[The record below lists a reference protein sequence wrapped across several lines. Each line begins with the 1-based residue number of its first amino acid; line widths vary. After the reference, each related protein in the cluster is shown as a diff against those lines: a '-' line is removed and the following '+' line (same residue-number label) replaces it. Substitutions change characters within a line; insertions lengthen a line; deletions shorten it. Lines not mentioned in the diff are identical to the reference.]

1 MWPLLSVDIC
11 VSYICIW
18 YGSSTCIYD
27 GIAQGSPV
35 MKGSFKVFDFF
46 SSSFSRFEIV
56 VLFSLLCISRWVCTS
71 MYIGL

>member
-18 YGSSTCIYD
+18 YGSSTYIRYD

-46 SSSFSRFEIV
+46 SSFF
-56 VLFSLLCISRWVCTS
+56 FSL
-71 MYIGL
+71 